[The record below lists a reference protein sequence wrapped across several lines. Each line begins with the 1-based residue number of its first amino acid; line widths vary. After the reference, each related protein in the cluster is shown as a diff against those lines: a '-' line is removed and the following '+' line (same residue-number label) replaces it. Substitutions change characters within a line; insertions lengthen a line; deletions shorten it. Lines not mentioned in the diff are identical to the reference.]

1 LCLYQEL
8 APIVSNA
15 EVMPGVYLMRVH
27 TTIASLARP
36 GQFAMLFCDNQNL
49 TVLRRPISI
58 HESQSHVAGF
68 LYAVIGAGT
77 AWLAQRQPGES
88 IDLIGPAGNGFSYDL
103 KSRRLLLIAGGMGI
117 APLTYLAR
125 EATQQGLQ
133 VVILAGAKTGQQI
146 YPASLVPPGCQYFT
160 ATEDGSAG
168 EKGLVTALLP
178 RHVDW
183 ADQVFVCGPLPMF
196 KTLAGDYGL
205 LLKNKSV
212 QVSLEV
218 RMGCGMGFCF
228 ACTIQTHKGL
238 QQVCKDGPVFQMSDI
253 IWDAVR

>member
-1 LCLYQEL
+1 MYQEL

-15 EVMPGVYLMRVH
+15 EVMPGIYLMRVH

-36 GQFAMLFCDNQNL
+36 GQFAMLACDNQNL

-58 HESQSHVAGF
+58 HEAQSHVAGF
-68 LYAVIGAGT
+68 LFAVIGAGT

-88 IDLIGPAGNGFSYDL
+88 IDLIGPAGNGFSYDPN
-103 KSRRLLLIAGGMGI
+103 SRKLLLIAGGMGI

-125 EATQQGLQ
+125 EAINQGRQ
-133 VVILAGAKTGQQI
+133 VVILAGAKTAKQI
-146 YPASLVPPGCQYFT
+146 YPAALLPPGCEYFT

-168 EKGLVTALLP
+168 EKRLVTALLTQ
-178 RHVDW
+178 HVDW
-183 ADQVFVCGPLPMF
+183 ADQIFVCGPLPMF
-196 KTLAGDYGL
+196 KTLAGDFGP

-218 RMGCGMGFCF
+218 RMGCGMGFCY
-228 ACTIQTHKGL
+228 ACTIRTQKGL
-238 QQVCKDGPVFQMSDI
+238 QQVCKDGPVFRMPDI
-253 IWDAVR
+253 IWDAL